1 MKIIVT
7 VVLVVMVSAI
17 LLSANQ
23 FLPFISIELHENLFI
38 NRLLKYQMAALIL
51 ATLLMI
57 ITLRLNPESKSL
69 LRLGDLDL
77 LALKEKW
84 LGIDGLTSWRKNAW
98 QLAFFISL
106 ATGSFMLLAIK
117 YSPNHYSFHGY
128 HILIIIL
135 ISLTNSFSEEMIYR
149 FVIHGN
155 LMSIMA
161 KTKVLVLSSI
171 LFGLPHF
178 LGFPNGIMGVIMAGV
193 LGYILSKATYETHGL
208 GIAWGIHFLQDVIIF
223 SALFVMNF
231 KQ

>member
-1 MKIIVT
+1 MPYKLSVMKIIVT

-128 HILIIIL
+128 
-135 ISLTNSFSEEMIYR
+135 IS
-149 FVIHGN
+149 FVLECFIR
-155 LMSIMA
+155 
-161 KTKVLVLSSI
+161 
-171 LFGLPHF
+171 
-178 LGFPNGIMGVIMAGV
+178 GFFI
-193 LGYILSKATYETHGL
+193 T
-208 GIAWGIHFLQDVIIF
+208 
-223 SALFVMNF
+223 
-231 KQ
+231 